1 MNKIEEALNKLF
13 EKHRVIFWYD
23 EKEELVEQYQELN
36 FPEVKKIHVQGNEFE
51 IKHLIN
57 KQAPEGKFL
66 LYFTG
71 AKPANEDNWLL
82 DMELAHQIFN
92 TDQEAIFLQEMGLG
106 YHLKELVT
114 EHLEFFKAK
123 ERRVKLKEF
132 LGDGDEH
139 QEIKYKMLAVVF
151 GTENISLV
159 TYIHAHGA
167 AFSEG
172 NEKYDLALQRYNL
185 TDFYW
190 GEIKRKYNYQNES
203 PSIYDFLLEV
213 FNTNFILGKKSGL
226 AKETRLLL
234 SLWKDTI
241 QFRDYFAK
249 VSDKIASDIGVESKL
264 DQASIDDIIGDDLF
278 KLSDVKVIHE
288 LVQLITSESISNEKV
303 IQYVKQRENKFWFGE
318 VESFYQSLLFASDLI
333 ALIRKQAQ
341 TKYVTFE
348 EGTDHY
354 AASLYE
360 VDLMYRKFIWNYR
373 KTSQNKILADLAV
386 KVEKVYSNDWLL
398 IYNNNWQSTIDKLKS
413 WTKDIRTSQRSF
425 FDIHVKPVLDK
436 KQRLFVI
443 ISDALRYECG
453 AELTKRLQS
462 ENRYEAT
469 MNHMISSLPSYTQLG
484 MASLLPHKVLSI
496 QENSDIVFAD
506 GMPSSG
512 TQGRTKILEANSG
525 VRATAIKAEDFMKMN
540 SAKERGSDGFVQS
553 YDLIY
558 IYHNRIDKTGD
569 DKTTEEKVFEAVD
582 DELQF
587 LMEMIKK
594 IAAMNG
600 NNMFVTADHGFIYQH
615 NELEDSDFSVSNH
628 TGTIWKEN
636 RRFVIGT
643 DITNDN
649 ATKAF
654 KGEDLGIQ
662 SNIDVLIPK
671 SINRL
676 RVKGA
681 GSRFIHGGAS
691 LQEIVI
697 PLIKISKTRQ
707 NTTSQ
712 VDIDIIKSTD
722 RITTNI
728 LAVSFI
734 QTNSASEQVLPRT
747 IRAVIRAEDGED
759 LSDQFKYIFDI
770 EEGSERQRE
779 VKHRFQ
785 LSSKASGKYKN
796 QRVKLILEEPVDGT
810 TKWKHYKDYYYTLN
824 ISFTN
829 DFDDF

>member
-1 MNKIEEALNKLF
+1 M
-13 EKHRVIFWYD
+13 
-23 EKEELVEQYQELN
+23 
-36 FPEVKKIHVQGNEFE
+36 
-51 IKHLIN
+51 
-57 KQAPEGKFL
+57 
-66 LYFTG
+66 
-71 AKPANEDNWLL
+71 
-82 DMELAHQIFN
+82 
-92 TDQEAIFLQEMGLG
+92 
-106 YHLKELVT
+106 
-114 EHLEFFKAK
+114 
-123 ERRVKLKEF
+123 
-132 LGDGDEH
+132 
-139 QEIKYKMLAVVF
+139 
-151 GTENISLV
+151 
-159 TYIHAHGA
+159 
-167 AFSEG
+167 
-172 NEKYDLALQRYNL
+172 
-185 TDFYW
+185 
-190 GEIKRKYNYQNES
+190 
-203 PSIYDFLLEV
+203 
-213 FNTNFILGKKSGL
+213 
-226 AKETRLLL
+226 
-234 SLWKDTI
+234 
-241 QFRDYFAK
+241 
-249 VSDKIASDIGVESKL
+249 
-264 DQASIDDIIGDDLF
+264 
-278 KLSDVKVIHE
+278 
-288 LVQLITSESISNEKV
+288 
-303 IQYVKQRENKFWFGE
+303 
-318 VESFYQSLLFASDLI
+318 
-333 ALIRKQAQ
+333 
-341 TKYVTFE
+341 
-348 EGTDHY
+348 
-354 AASLYE
+354 
-360 VDLMYRKFIWNYR
+360 
-373 KTSQNKILADLAV
+373 
-386 KVEKVYSNDWLL
+386 
-398 IYNNNWQSTIDKLKS
+398 
-413 WTKDIRTSQRSF
+413 
-425 FDIHVKPVLDK
+425 
-436 KQRLFVI
+436 
-443 ISDALRYECG
+443 RYECG

-506 GMPSSG
+506 GISSSG
-512 TQGRTKILEANSG
+512 TQGRTKILETNSG

-587 LMEMIKK
+587 LMEMVKK

-649 ATKAF
+649 ATKTF
-654 KGEDLGIQ
+654 KGQDLGIQ

-810 TKWKHYKDYYYTLN
+810 TKWKHYQDYYYTLN

>member
-92 TDQEAIFLQEMGLG
+92 TDQEAMFLQEMGLG

-810 TKWKHYKDYYYTLN
+810 TKWKHYQDYYYTLN